1 MSFSLNEIEEL
12 IDLAHKHRL
21 TCLEVCQGER
31 ALRIEL
37 SPSVEP
43 LADPTSSRSPQQEE
57 HLVRAPWVG
66 YFHLP
71 ESGLAKGEFVEP
83 HTPIGVIEALGLPN
97 EVLAGVKGT
106 FEGFLVKEGQPVEYG
121 QPLAKIQVTS

>member
-12 IDLAHKHRL
+12 IDLAQRHRL
-21 TCLEVCQGER
+21 TCLEVCHGER

-37 SPSVEP
+37 SQAPEP
-43 LADPTSSRSPQQEE
+43 PADPTSTKSPQQEE

-71 ESGLAKGEFVEP
+71 ESGLAEGESVEP
-83 HTPIGVIEALGLPN
+83 NTLIGVIEVLGLPN
-97 EVLAGVKGT
+97 EVLAGVKGI
-106 FEGFLVKEGQPVEYG
+106 FEGFIVKEGQPVEYG